1 MPQQI
6 DLTTANITI
15 NPTGKVSFGGS
26 SNGKKIGADFSV
38 SNGGSGLSFTKAEQ
52 KVFFNN
58 VTQIGA
64 INSTLKDIKIALGQ
78 TNTLARAQGKLQKE
92 EIKKEERRYKAQL
105 RKEKESRIESKKVN
119 ILKGVGDAT
128 KSITSKGTKGI
139 LGWITKALDFFGTLA
154 AAFLAKP
161 LISKL
166 VSGQGIRKVFDG
178 FFSAITA
185 ISTAIGK
192 LPPGVITGMGNIIG
206 KTFQAIGSVV
216 SWGIDFFGSAL
227 GKIFNDEGKINTN
240 LKGLTGVLQLI
251 AGVGAIK
258 LGSDLIR
265 NPRSAIAGI
274 GNTLGV
280 IGNIFGIKGLSR
292 LGRSMGGLVGG
303 RMGRDLG
310 TAQNPMHVYVTNQGG
325 GGLGDMLGGGT
336 RGLGISS
343 RFRTPRGSG
352 INFSRMFR
360 TGGANGGRVA
370 RMGSLINQSTGQA
383 TRMLGA
389 DRAVDVMSN
398 LKGNNVSRVN
408 RARVLAGELSQQQ
421 AIRIAQEGGPQGLK
435 GLLAKGGNFGRG
447 LLGTA
452 GDMLGGLGRGISGL
466 GKFLWNAPG
475 NLLKGGKA
483 AWTAIG
489 EGLSHLNPMQLFENI
504 KSKALTQVDDMLT
517 SNTMVKQL
525 KNLKNMKPGDVGKF
539 IKGLVTKAGAQ
550 AKPVVGAI
558 KEGRKTFKVPG
569 LDALIGA
576 LTAVAEIALFKAS
589 PGNAILGALGGVL
602 GSALGTT
609 VGSAAL
615 PGPGSFI
622 GAMAGGIGGE
632 LLGRG
637 IARTLGNMLPANI
650 RDADIFGTGAPLFAT
665 EGNGYGE
672 AEAQAGMQRG
682 GQIFGGTPTGD
693 SVPAYLERGEY
704 VLNRNAVAAIG
715 PRNLNALNFGIPR
728 FNQGG
733 GIGMTAK
740 SGFIGSDRKDYRFL
754 GPQSEE
760 YFLQIDKDGKKIE
773 IWNEEW
779 FSDKYVGV
787 MDPKSK
793 KIDFNKNWWGGARD
807 NEVSHFSQ
815 PKVKQNILEHAFKI
829 IEAEASIGNVDA
841 ATANKAFNAMPG
853 GYKHLITMGDSKSDS
868 FAGIMGAK
876 GMTEKEKIAALT
888 NMIAGTVEG
897 TTIGSGPGAP
907 VTSVVAPGPADS
919 GDVGGLS
926 NVSAA
931 NYTNNISNQV
941 AEISIGLYGTT

>member
-15 NPTGKVSFGGS
+15 NPTGNVSFGGS
-26 SNGKKIGADFSV
+26 KKIGADFSIN
-38 SNGGSGLSFTKAEQ
+38 NGNGNGLGFSKVEQ

-58 VTQIGA
+58 VTQIGE
-64 INSTLKDIKIALGQ
+64 INSTLKDIKVALGQ

-92 EIKKEERRYKAQL
+92 EIKKEERRHKAQL
-105 RKEKESRIESKKVN
+105 RKDRESKIESKKVN

-128 KSITSKGTKGI
+128 KSLTSKGTKGI
-139 LGWITKALDFFGTLA
+139 LGWITKALNFFGTLA

-166 VSGQGIRKVFDG
+166 VSGQGIKKVFDG

-258 LGSDLIR
+258 IGSDLIR

-303 RMGRDLG
+303 RMGKDLG

-325 GGLGDMLGGGT
+325 GGLGDMLGGRRGP
-336 RGLGISS
+336 GLGISP
-343 RFRTPRGSG
+343 RFSTPRGSG

-360 TGGANGGRVA
+360 SGGPNGGRVA
-370 RMGSLINQSTGQA
+370 RMGSLINESTGQA
-383 TRMLGA
+383 TRMLGPN
-389 DRAVDVMSN
+389 RAVDVMSN

-408 RARVLAGELSQQQ
+408 RARVLAGELTQSQ
-421 AIRIAQEGGPQGLK
+421 ALKIAQEGGPQGLK
-435 GLLAKGGNFGRG
+435 GLLAKGGNLGRG

-452 GDMLGGLGRGISGL
+452 GDMLGGMGRGISGL

-483 AWTAIG
+483 AWTATG
-489 EGLSHLNPMQLFENI
+489 EALQHLNPMQLFENI

-525 KNLKNMKPGDVGKF
+525 KNLKNMKPGDVGKA

-589 PGNAILGALGGVL
+589 PGNAILGAIGGVL

-637 IARTLGNMLPANI
+637 IARTLGNILPPEI
-650 RDADIFGTGAPLFAT
+650 RDADVFGTGAPLFAT

-682 GQIFGGTPTGD
+682 GQIFGGKPTGD

-704 VLNRNAVAAIG
+704 VLNRNAVSAIG

-728 FNQGG
+728 FNEGG
-733 GIGMTAK
+733 GVGMTAK
-740 SGFIGSDRKDYRFL
+740 KGFIGSDRKEYRFA
-754 GPQSEE
+754 GPGNEA
-760 YFLQIDKDGKKIE
+760 YFLQIAKDGKNIE
-773 IWNEEW
+773 IWNEE
-779 FSDKYVGV
+779 FMADKRVGT
-787 MDPKSK
+787 MNSSTKT
-793 KIDFNKNWWGGARD
+793 IDFNKNWWGGARKD
-807 NEVSHFSQ
+807 EISHFSQ
-815 PKVKQNILEHAFKI
+815 SKIKENILAHAFKV
-829 IEAEASIGNVDA
+829 IEAETNSGNVSEAD
-841 ATANKAFNAMPG
+841 ANKTLNAIPG
-853 GYKHLITMGDSKSDS
+853 GYKHLITMGGGKSDS
-868 FAGIMGAK
+868 FGGIMGAK
-876 GMTEKEKIAALT
+876 GLTQKEKIKALT
-888 NMIAGTVEG
+888 DMISGTIEGTSIAGG
-897 TTIGSGPGAP
+897 TDSNTP
-907 VTSVVAPGPADS
+907 VTSTVTPGAGSDGS
-919 GDVGGLS
+919 GGTS
-926 NVSAA
+926 NVSAS